1 MTIGKGADWGEVV
14 AACDGGI
21 PVTGDLARELGV
33 NGREGTHDG
42 PWLRLPLDMITVEA
56 VDTQGRRHERAVH
69 TWLIA
74 GSHTHGDYF
83 IASSTSFV
91 GGRRVFSRAHPNDGR
106 LDWLAVEPGM
116 TLRQRMA
123 FHRRT
128 RTETHLPHPF
138 VRVGSG
144 PTVSRSFA
152 HPVRV
157 RFESGEP
164 IGNVIELTA
173 TLRGDA
179 TFTHIPTS
187 H

>member
-1 MTIGKGADWGEVV
+1 MTIGKGSDWGEVV
-14 AACDGGI
+14 AARDGGI
-21 PVTGDLARELGV
+21 PATGDLGLELGV
-33 NGREGTHDG
+33 DDREATHAG

-56 VDTQGRRHERAVH
+56 VDTRGRRHERTIA
-69 TWLIA
+69 TWVIA
-74 GSHTHGDYF
+74 GAPTRGDYF

-106 LDWLAVEPGM
+106 LDWLTIENGM

-138 VRVGSG
+138 VRVGTGS
-144 PTVSRSFA
+144 TVSRSFA
-152 HPVRV
+152 RPVKI
-157 RFESGEP
+157 RFESGDP
-164 IGNVIELTA
+164 IGNVVELTA
-173 TLRGDA
+173 TVRADA

-187 H
+187 Y